1 MWVTYAYGDGAGRA
15 FHDQAGYLEIVLAFA
30 MFFGFDLILAGLL
43 RLFRRGRSTQ
53 PARPT
58 PAGIHLQKGDSR

>member
-30 MFFGFDLILAGLL
+30 MFFGFDLVLNGLL
-43 RLFRRGRSTQ
+43 RLFRRGGRNQS
-53 PARPT
+53 ARPMA
-58 PAGIHLQKGDSR
+58 AGIHLQKGDSR